1 MKVGRK
7 PTPSKLK
14 IVTARDRPDR
24 MPKQEPTMPI
34 GNLPQ
39 PPKHL
44 DAQAMVEWERVSA
57 ALYSAGVL
65 SEIDSGGLAMYCQ
78 CYSRWK
84 QAEQAIQKLAEH
96 DTINKGL
103 MIETTNGNFVQNP
116 MVGTANVA
124 MRDAMKYASEYGL
137 TPSSRVRLGIEADN
151 ASKNNPAAQYFN

>member
-1 MKVGRK
+1 MKLGRK
-7 PTPSKLK
+7 PTPSQLK
-14 IVTARDRPDR
+14 VITGRDRPDR
-24 MPKQEPTMPI
+24 MPKQEPKMPL
-34 GNLPQ
+34 GNLPE

-44 DAQAMVEWERVSA
+44 DQFAVLEWDRVSR

-84 QAEQAIQKLAEH
+84 MAEEAIQAIAER

-116 MVGTANVA
+116 MVGTANTA
-124 MRDAMKYASEYGL
+124 MRDAMRYASEYGL

-151 ASKNNPAAQYFN
+151 ASKNNPAVQYFN